1 MQALTSKLKQMRDGK
16 SGENFFPTATGA
28 DAKYLEHLNM
38 KIDLHDHSPD
48 SIVIETAAKDAHGS
62 AIYKKSWSNEKVE
75 TILPVAVAPP
85 QMTPVPETTTAVV
98 SIEQAIKANVEQVI
112 EPSVV
117 VPTTT
122 TTIAA
127 VSTDSPVSGSPD
139 VDAKRQAELDEA
151 RDVAF

>member
-16 SGENFFPTATGA
+16 SGETFFPTATGV

-75 TILPVAVAPP
+75 TI
-85 QMTPVPETTTAVV
+85 
-98 SIEQAIKANVEQVI
+98 
-112 EPSVV
+112 
-117 VPTTT
+117 
-122 TTIAA
+122 
-127 VSTDSPVSGSPD
+127 
-139 VDAKRQAELDEA
+139 
-151 RDVAF
+151 

>member
-16 SGENFFPTATGA
+16 SGETFFPTATGV

-62 AIYKKSWSNEKVE
+62 AIYKKSWSNDKVE
-75 TILPVAVAPP
+75 TIQPVAVAPT
-85 QMTPVPETTTAVV
+85 QMTPVPETTAAVV

>member
-28 DAKYLEHLNM
+28 DAKYLDHLNM

-62 AIYKKSWSNEKVE
+62 AIYKKSWSNDKVE
-75 TILPVAVAPP
+75 TIQPVAVVPT

>member
-16 SGENFFPTATGA
+16 SGDTFFPTATGA

>member
-1 MQALTSKLKQMRDGK
+1 
-16 SGENFFPTATGA
+16 
-28 DAKYLEHLNM
+28 
-38 KIDLHDHSPD
+38 
-48 SIVIETAAKDAHGS
+48 
-62 AIYKKSWSNEKVE
+62 
-75 TILPVAVAPP
+75 
-85 QMTPVPETTTAVV
+85 MTPVPETTAAVV